1 MKNIIK
7 SKWTGRRKKSVF
19 WRTAL
24 FLRWLKRGEICSI
37 MSLYG
42 MQELV
47 LNNGNVG
54 FVYRFGATLNKEW
67 TGKGFS
73 SLSEVVS
80 ICWLKVFQLWNN
92 IIIVFIVKKALVTL
106 KFTNNRNIK
115 TFKWSFP
122 FVHDCSCRWMTDFFE
137 KLFYTARVGLSQMKT
152 KAKVKDEFSG
162 ILYVKSALNI
172 TTTRLVIVVTKGTN

>member
-1 MKNIIK
+1 MNWQTKEKRVLENCFVFTMIK
-7 SKWTGRRKKSVF
+7 K
-19 WRTAL
+19 
-24 FLRWLKRGEICSI
+24 GEICSV
-37 MSLYG
+37 MSLCG
-42 MQELV
+42 IQELV
-47 LNNGNVG
+47 FNNGNVG
-54 FVYRFGATLNKEW
+54 FVHRFSATLNKEW

-92 IIIVFIVKKALVTL
+92 IIIGFIVKKALVTL

-115 TFKWSFP
+115 TFKWFFP

-137 KLFYTARVGLSQMKT
+137 KFFYTARVGLSQMKT

-172 TTTRLVIVVTKGTN
+172 TTTSDSCYQRYKLKWTN

>member
-106 KFTNNRNIK
+106 KFTNNKKYKNIQMI
-115 TFKWSFP
+115 FP
-122 FVHDCSCRWMTDFFE
+122 FCPWLLLSMDDWFFW
-137 KLFYTARVGLSQMKT
+137 KI
-152 KAKVKDEFSG
+152 
-162 ILYVKSALNI
+162 ILHGSRRTLPNE
-172 TTTRLVIVVTKGTN
+172 N

>member
-1 MKNIIK
+1 MVGMKNIIK

-24 FLRWLKRGEICSI
+24 FLRWLKGAKFLQLGCSI
-37 MSLYG
+37 ISLYG

-54 FVYRFGATLNKEW
+54 FVHRFSASLNKKW

-92 IIIVFIVKKALVTL
+92 IIVFIVKKALVTME
-106 KFTNNRNIK
+106 FTNNRNIK
-115 TFKWSFP
+115 TSKWFFL
-122 FVHDCSCRWMTDFFE
+122 FVHDCFLSMDDWFFW
-137 KLFYTARVGLSQMKT
+137 K
-152 KAKVKDEFSG
+152 
-162 ILYVKSALNI
+162 ILLHGS
-172 TTTRLVIVVTKGTN
+172 RGTLPNEN